1 MGDGGNDFP
10 QSFAQNAIQQNRMIS
25 GLFGT
30 NSDTPPTPA
39 AASPPENFQPVADS
53 VSQQYPALAPYV
65 KNLAIQR
72 GTPNGPNDDRQL
84 EFYQPWEK
92 ENPNPGK
99 ITTELYNKN
108 LKGQDLT
115 ETVAGDMLHHL
126 GTTNPTTG
134 QPVDPKWM
142 DMKQRL
148 IAAMGPD
155 QTQMDKQAYEQE
167 KSNPSY
173 ETGPYDDWMK
183 NNRADAYIR
192 GAIFPK
198 QNPEWQ
204 QEGTYTPAM
213 QAVTNEMRTYLTKGQ
228 Q

>member
-1 MGDGGNDFP
+1 ML
-10 QSFAQNAIQQNRMIS
+10 S

-30 NSDTPPTPA
+30 GTPPPPAAPTA
-39 AASPPENFQPVADS
+39 AASAPENFQPVADS

-65 KNLAIQR
+65 KNLTIQR
-72 GTPNGPNDDRQL
+72 GTTNGPDDDRQL
-84 EFYQPWEK
+84 EFYQPWDTD
-92 ENPNPGK
+92 NPNPGK
-99 ITTELYNKN
+99 ITSELYNKN

-126 GTTNPTTG
+126 GTTNPATG
-134 QPVDPKWM
+134 QPVDPRWM

-148 IAAMGPD
+148 IGAMGPD
-155 QTQMDKQAYEQE
+155 QAKIDQEAYAQE
-167 KSNPSY
+167 KANPSY

-192 GAIFPK
+192 GAIFPN

-204 QEGTYTPAM
+204 EEGMYNPAM
-213 QAVTNEMRTYLTKGQ
+213 QAVTAEMKNYLAKGQ
-228 Q
+228 QSPAAQ